1 MSIAFRWI
9 GGLALPAPAK
19 TSLEAIVA
27 AGRQLLE
34 AEGIEALT
42 LQDVARV
49 VGVRAPSLYKR
60 IDGRA
65 DLVRRIS
72 NQVAAELAGAIDA
85 AAGSGDPRADLRA
98 MVRAAR
104 AFALAHPRAYGLLF
118 APLPDEWRTD
128 PEVNAAISA
137 TILRVAGR
145 VADPDEAVEAARTIV
160 AWLHGFVSMELAGA
174 FRLGGDLD
182 AAFDY
187 GIDRILEGLTR

>member
-1 MSIAFRWI
+1 MA
-9 GGLALPAPAK
+9 APAK
-19 TSLEAIVA
+19 TSLDAIVD

-34 AEGIEALT
+34 AEGIEALS

-72 NQVAAELAGAIDA
+72 NQVATELAASLESA
-85 AAGSGDPRADLRA
+85 TGSGDPKADLRA
-98 MVRAAR
+98 MARAAR
-104 AFALAHPRAYGLLF
+104 AFALTHPRGYALLF
-118 APLPDEWRTD
+118 APLPDAWRVD
-128 PEVNAAISA
+128 PEVNAEISA
-137 TILRVAGR
+137 AIIRVAGQ
-145 VADPDEAVEAARTIV
+145 VAGPGDAVEAARTVV

-174 FRLGGDLD
+174 FRLGGDVD

-187 GIDRILEGLTR
+187 GIDRIVSGLRG